1 MRILVIEDEKEMADG
16 IKKILNSA
24 DYEVD
29 TVYDGMTGLDYMMSG
44 MYDLVLLDLML
55 PLLGGIDV
63 LKKARREGLQTP
75 VIILSAKFQTDDKV
89 LGLDSGANDYLTKPF
104 NADEL
109 LARIRAQTRMDN
121 TVQANIIE
129 AYDLWLEKSTFKLYG
144 NEKSIKLSKKE
155 YQLMEYLMLNKNKIL
170 ERDNLITRIWGF
182 DEETDYNNLDVY
194 ISFLRKKLKYVDAE
208 ARIVTKKG
216 VGYSLEGPE
225 QCAPIWDRSK

>member
-1 MRILVIEDEKEMADG
+1 MADMRILIIEDEKEMADG

-29 TVYDGMTGLDYMMSG
+29 TVYDGLSGLDYMMSD
-44 MYDLVLLDLML
+44 MYDLILLDLML

-225 QCAPIWDRSK
+225 QRTV

>member
-1 MRILVIEDEKEMADG
+1 MADMRILVIEDEKEMADG

-29 TVYDGMTGLDYMMSG
+29 TVYDGLSGLDYMMSD
-44 MYDLVLLDLML
+44 MYDLILLDLML

-109 LARIRAQTRMDN
+109 LARIRAQTRIDN
-121 TVQANIIE
+121 KVQANIIE

-225 QCAPIWDRSK
+225 QRTV

>member
-1 MRILVIEDEKEMADG
+1 MADMRILVIEDEKEMADG

-29 TVYDGMTGLDYMMSG
+29 TVYDGLSGLDYMMSD
-44 MYDLVLLDLML
+44 MYDLILLDLML

-129 AYDLWLEKSTFKLYG
+129 AYDLWLEKSTFKFYV
-144 NEKSIKLSKKE
+144 NEQSIKLSKKE
-155 YQLMEYLMLNKNKIL
+155 YQLLEYLMLNKNQIL

-225 QCAPIWDRSK
+225 QRTV

>member
-1 MRILVIEDEKEMADG
+1 MADMRILVIEDEKEMADG

-155 YQLMEYLMLNKNKIL
+155 YQLMEYLMLNKNQIL

-225 QCAPIWDRSK
+225 QRTV

>member
-1 MRILVIEDEKEMADG
+1 MQG
-16 IKKILNSA
+16 
-24 DYEVD
+24 
-29 TVYDGMTGLDYMMSG
+29 
-44 MYDLVLLDLML
+44 
-55 PLLGGIDV
+55 
-63 LKKARREGLQTP
+63 
-75 VIILSAKFQTDDKV
+75 
-89 LGLDSGANDYLTKPF
+89 
-104 NADEL
+104 
-109 LARIRAQTRMDN
+109 IRAQTRMDN

-225 QCAPIWDRSK
+225 QRTV

>member
-1 MRILVIEDEKEMADG
+1 MADMRILVIEDEKEMADG

-29 TVYDGMTGLDYMMSG
+29 TVYDGLSGLDYMMSD
-44 MYDLVLLDLML
+44 MYDLILLDLML

-155 YQLMEYLMLNKNKIL
+155 YQLMEYLMLNKNQIL

-225 QCAPIWDRSK
+225 QRTV

>member
-1 MRILVIEDEKEMADG
+1 MADMRILVIEDEKEMADG

-29 TVYDGMTGLDYMMSG
+29 TVYDGLSGLDYMMSD
-44 MYDLVLLDLML
+44 MYDLILLDLML

-109 LARIRAQTRMDN
+109 LARIRAQTRIDN

-225 QCAPIWDRSK
+225 QRTV

>member
-1 MRILVIEDEKEMADG
+1 MADMRILIIEDEKEMADG

-24 DYEVD
+24 DYEAD

-109 LARIRAQTRMDN
+109 LARIRAQTRIDN
-121 TVQANIIE
+121 TVQATIIE

-225 QCAPIWDRSK
+225 QRTV